1 LFLKETVNVW
11 KLHFTRVFG
20 LVDGLGHR
28 SKFKG
33 AVIDD
38 GGEGQEMLNGGMIE
52 GKRNGGEGSRVRGD
66 GRKSE
71 GGQGN
76 MMRGMENEDAFSVNV
91 QSQCLRRHRCVREYR
106 RGDHWAEPTLWI
118 DQGSD
123 MPRQHMVL
131 NMHIPHV
138 ERGRRERRVQESV

>member
-1 LFLKETVNVW
+1 LFLKETVDVW

-20 LVDGLGHR
+20 LVNGLGHS

-38 GGEGQEMLNGGMIE
+38 GGEGQEMLNGGTIE

-66 GRKSE
+66 SRKSE

-76 MMRGMENEDAFSVNV
+76 MMRGMENEDAFSMNS
-91 QSQCLRRHRCVREYR
+91 QSQCLIKYRCVREYR
-106 RGDHWAEPTLWI
+106 KGAIWPNLRFGQVKAPI
-118 DQGSD
+118 CPGSTW
-123 MPRQHMVL
+123 
-131 NMHIPHV
+131 
-138 ERGRRERRVQESV
+138 S